1 MTHLIAI
8 LNCTTGLVCRGFGFW
23 VLKKENYEV
32 LLNFRDL
39 IFVRVIS
46 WAGGI
51 ILTKGSQSRSIIAI

>member
-8 LNCTTGLVCRGFGFW
+8 LNCTTSLVCRGFGFW

-39 IFVRVIS
+39 IFVRVTS